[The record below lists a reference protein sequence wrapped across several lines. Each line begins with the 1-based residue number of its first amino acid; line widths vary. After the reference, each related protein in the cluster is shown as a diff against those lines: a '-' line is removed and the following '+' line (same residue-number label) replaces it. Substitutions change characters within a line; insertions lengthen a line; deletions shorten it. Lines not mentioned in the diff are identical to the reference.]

1 MSGRAVEIHVAG
13 TSCRVVTT
21 ADEAELSRLTQM
33 VEEKLGAVLPPG
45 RPVTKQALVLAA
57 IALAHDVAE
66 ARARAESVATEWHAQ
81 LGRLLHRVDEA
92 LSASETIA
100 ADSPGMTERVGTA
113 GVAAAPPAVAP
124 KERSPRAAPPGAE
137 PDRLREAAIRGEA
150 GVRRAALPS
159 TQLDAARAQRARQ
172 SGARDDQPDGE

>member
-45 RPVTKQALVLAA
+45 RAVTKQAIVLAA

-66 ARARAESVATEWHAQ
+66 ARARAESLATESHAL
-81 LGRLLHRVDEA
+81 LGRLLRRVDEA
-92 LSASETIA
+92 LSASENFA
-100 ADSPGMTERVGTA
+100 ADSPGMTERAGA
-113 GVAAAPPAVAP
+113 EGVAAAPLAVAS

-137 PDRLREAAIRGEA
+137 LERLREAASRGEA
-150 GVRRAALPS
+150 AVRRTAQPL
-159 TQLDAARAQRARQ
+159 TQLDAARAHRARQ
-172 SGARDDQPDGE
+172 SGAREDQPDGE